1 MRVLVLLIVLLSA
14 RRTLLAQVSAGIEV
28 QSSTWEKGIAE
39 VTLRSTFPVQSSG
52 ITGETIVKGRCE
64 ALIQKVTMASGKT
77 ADVMQNSVRVSDSIF
92 DRLPKSTRSILSQK
106 E

>member
-77 ADVMQNSVRVSDSIF
+77 ADVMQNFSGTIVGLNFRPATEVNQIY
-92 DRLPKSTRSILSQK
+92 LV
-106 E
+106 